1 MPSIYDLTKPLTN
14 LTEQLFEKEMQIL
27 QGDVPPLDR
36 AEQLQLLKLVQRTV
50 DSAIIDVEEQVGLQY
65 EQTIEDL
72 ERQNRSLRMELAN
85 KGKKGRAA

>member
-50 DSAIIDVEEQVGLQY
+50 DSAIIDVEEQVCLQY

>member
-1 MPSIYDLTKPLTN
+1 MLSIYDLTKPLTN

-27 QGDVPPLDR
+27 QGDIPPLDR
-36 AEQLQLLKLVQRTV
+36 AEQLQLLKLIQRTV

-72 ERQNRSLRMELAN
+72 ERANRSLRMELASKN
-85 KGKKGRAA
+85 GKGRAA

>member
-1 MPSIYDLTKPLTN
+1 MLSIYDLTKPLTN

-27 QGDVPPLDR
+27 QGDIPPLDR
-36 AEQLQLLKLVQRTV
+36 AEQLQLLKLIQRTV

-72 ERQNRSLRMELAN
+72 ERQNRSLRMELAT